1 MTSPAL
7 ALVITTLGLGRFA
20 AAQADGGNDLA
31 IVAVGLTDTPFV
43 VAPSLTALPGEF
55 RRVATIAGE
64 AVGDNIVHMIVRD
77 DAPLT
82 YQVSGFGL
90 YLADGTLFAVY
101 GQTEPIGEKSSTA
114 SLLLAIDIAF
124 PTSAINNI
132 VFGDTNFLNPPATTT
147 TKGVVELATLEEGE
161 AGDTARVTTGFVVKA
176 MLASLTDAFSA
187 ALEGIMSRT
196 IYGSGL
202 VTGGGDLTANRTLT
216 VAAATAQE
224 TSAGVA
230 GNKAVTPSGLAPTLQ
245 RIADL
250 FARQIT
256 VAGLVTGGG
265 DLTADREV
273 KVTAASAVEIREG
286 EADDVVATPAGLA
299 GAGAVYVLEQQLGA
313 TGGYRVWS
321 DGLKECWGQV
331 AVAGNSTVFVPLPI
345 EHDAGCTPTGSSS
358 INQDE
363 QSCGALN
370 ASAAGF
376 SVRNGNP
383 PVTTFYW
390 QTKGH

>member
-1 MTSPAL
+1 MTTPAL
-7 ALVITTLGLGRFA
+7 ALVITTLGLGRFS
-20 AAQADGGNDLA
+20 AAQAENGTDLA

-82 YQVSGFGL
+82 YQVRGFGL
-90 YLADGTLFAVY
+90 FLADGTLFAAY
-101 GQTEPIGEKSSTA
+101 GQAEPIGEKSSTA

-147 TKGVVELATLEEGE
+147 TKGVVELATLDEAQ
-161 AGDTARVTTGFVVKA
+161 AGDVARVTTGAVVKA
-176 MLASLTDAFSA
+176 MLAGLSDALSA
-187 ALEGIMSRT
+187 ALAGIMSRT

-202 VTGGGDLTANRTLT
+202 VTGGGDLTASRTLT
-216 VAAATAQE
+216 VTAATPAE
-224 TSAGVA
+224 TGAGVL

-250 FARQIT
+250 FARRIT

-265 DLTADREV
+265 DLTANREI
-273 KVTAASAVEIREG
+273 KVTAASAAQIRKG
-286 EADDVVATPAGLA
+286 DAGDVVATPVGLA
-299 GAGAVYVLEQQLGA
+299 GAGAVYVVAQQLDA
-313 TGGYRVWS
+313 AGGYRVWS

-331 AVAGNSTVFVPLPI
+331 FVAGNATVTVSLPVA
-345 EHDAGCTPTGSSS
+345 HDAGCTPTGSSS

-363 QSCGALN
+363 QSCGVLN

-376 SVRNGNP
+376 QVRNRNP
-383 PVTTFYW
+383 PATTFYW
-390 QTKGH
+390 HTKGH